1 MTDNIIVLEGL
12 QGAYQEDFHRLLKL
26 IPSRDR
32 TDQHLHRLLAFRL
45 KLDGYDST
53 QRYVLNKLRVY
64 RRCPFGG
71 SLFDFLKDDKLEK
84 KCLDGSMDP
93 SDEPA

>member
-1 MTDNIIVLEGL
+1 MTDNLIVLEGL
-12 QGAYQEDFHRLLKL
+12 KGTYQEDFNRLMQLV
-26 IPSRDR
+26 PSRDQR
-32 TDQHLHRLLAFRL
+32 DQHLHRLLAFRL

-53 QRYVLNKLRVY
+53 QKYVLNKLRVY

-71 SLFDFLKDDKLEK
+71 SLFEFLKDDQIEK
-84 KCLDGSMDP
+84 KCLDGSLEP